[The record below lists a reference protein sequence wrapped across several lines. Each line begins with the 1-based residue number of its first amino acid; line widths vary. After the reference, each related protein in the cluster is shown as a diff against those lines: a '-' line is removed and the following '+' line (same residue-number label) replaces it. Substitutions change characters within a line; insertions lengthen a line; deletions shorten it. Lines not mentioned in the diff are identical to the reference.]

1 VGRLKR
7 AIGATMTI
15 RYTFDICAGTKIAE
29 ETLLERPAEEER
41 APPLEEHRDNI
52 LI

>member
-1 VGRLKR
+1 MTDLKLPDK
-7 AIGATMTI
+7 MP
-15 RYTFDICAGTKIAE
+15 TFDICAGTTIAE